1 MYVHREGGETVTA
14 KLTCA
19 ARRGP
24 HVRRVGEALVAQSGG
39 GVGTHVLR
47 GLGFQ
52 LQVTIP
58 PLPRPNLLQT
68 FCTLQNRIRLQPI
81 STVNSFYKIV
91 LQNCKK
97 RGVKEGKWGS
107 LQWILDVLI

>member
-24 HVRRVGEALVAQSGG
+24 HARRVGEALVAQSGG

-58 PLPRPNLLQT
+58 PLPRLNLLQA
-68 FCTLQNRIRLQPI
+68 FCTLQ
-81 STVNSFYKIV
+81 T
-91 LQNCKK
+91 
-97 RGVKEGKWGS
+97 
-107 LQWILDVLI
+107 

>member
-1 MYVHREGGETVTA
+1 MCVCMCIEKGVTA

-24 HVRRVGEALVAQSGG
+24 HARRVGEALVAQSGG

-58 PLPRPNLLQT
+58 PP
-68 FCTLQNRIRLQPI
+68 
-81 STVNSFYKIV
+81 SS
-91 LQNCKK
+91 
-97 RGVKEGKWGS
+97 S
-107 LQWILDVLI
+107 